1 MIVVVLGIA
10 ILAMV
15 AIIVATIVKRMTSI
29 GSEEAAAPAQVPIV
43 AATPRPVVPA
53 EPWTAAISLGDE
65 ERIVDLRLDQGRVLV
80 TVADRQGRMRALLI
94 DAASGARIGT
104 IAAE

>member
-10 ILAMV
+10 IVAMV
-15 AIIVATIVKRMTSI
+15 IIIVATIVKRMTATD
-29 GSEEAAAPAQVPIV
+29 EVAQAPARVPV
-43 AATPRPVVPA
+43 MAEPVTPPVPA
-53 EPWTAAISLGDE
+53 EPWTAAISLGAG

-80 TVADRQGRMRALLI
+80 TIADTQGRMRARLL
-94 DAASGARIGT
+94 DAATGAPVGT